1 MFTER
6 TVSRKV
12 ASNLGNRRSTV
23 SQSGSKVDAWTRLR
37 GSHNFTLP
45 RSTPTESVSVPM
57 PMPMPVLLPVV
68 DHGLTAGGPVV
79 DHL

>member
-1 MFTER
+1 MAF
-6 TVSRKV
+6 SRV
-12 ASNLGNRRSTV
+12 YRPV
-23 SQSGSKVDAWTRLR
+23 V
-37 GSHNFTLP
+37 LP